1 MSFSGLLIVQCT
13 MINGLY
19 IAVLVLRWKV
29 GSRTAV
35 LHEVGC
41 SCPSLFDYPTVQR
54 PHDGRARKQQQP
66 TAENHRSHNGVF
78 LELIFKITTYST

>member
-1 MSFSGLLIVQCT
+1 

-66 TAENHRSHNGVF
+66 TAEKSPFAQRCVPGTDLQDYYLF
-78 LELIFKITTYST
+78 YLKQ